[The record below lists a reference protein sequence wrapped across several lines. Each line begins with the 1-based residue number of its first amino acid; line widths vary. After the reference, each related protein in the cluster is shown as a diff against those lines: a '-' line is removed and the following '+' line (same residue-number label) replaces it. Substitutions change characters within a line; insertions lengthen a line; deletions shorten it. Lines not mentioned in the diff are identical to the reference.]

1 MRSPFAL
8 GLDFGTTN
16 SALATVD
23 ASGVANVLPLP
34 APDGSTRRYWRT
46 VLCFEPAGD
55 GEPLRT
61 SAGAPAIA
69 RYAASEG
76 VDRKSVV

>member
-23 ASGVANVLPLP
+23 ASGATTVLPLP

-46 VLCFEPAGD
+46 VLCFEPA
-55 GEPLRT
+55 
-61 SAGAPAIA
+61 SASAARIRVTARSSSAAVSAPQ
-69 RYAASEG
+69 
-76 VDRKSVV
+76 

>member
-23 ASGVANVLPLP
+23 ASGAATVVPLP
-34 APDGSTRRYWRT
+34 APDGSSRRYW
-46 VLCFEPAGD
+46 F
-55 GEPLRT
+55 
-61 SAGAPAIA
+61 IA
-69 RYAASEG
+69 VFFLYHKNRLEFFQKITHRS
-76 VDRKSVV
+76 